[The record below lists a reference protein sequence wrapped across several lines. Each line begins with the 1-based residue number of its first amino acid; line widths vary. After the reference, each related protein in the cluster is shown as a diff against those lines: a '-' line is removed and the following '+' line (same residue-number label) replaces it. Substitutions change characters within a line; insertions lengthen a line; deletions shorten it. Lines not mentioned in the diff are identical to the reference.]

1 MYRNLLL
8 SLVLTAFL
16 ASGALAQSS
25 SKGGHSGSRSK
36 SSRNNVAAEMKKQ
49 KRMAAKEQAKL
60 VGQIQRED
68 FAGIKLS
75 TDQRNKLKSLVAAN
89 YERLAKFDM
98 EMGSMIPAA
107 KQKNLQKSYLMA
119 KKEGMS
125 HAESMKKSM
134 MTVGIKE
141 MTTEKVMKI
150 NVSRQEVMDQ
160 IIAGVTEMFTA
171 EQNKKKMEMTA
182 GESSDEEEGEKIGE

>member
-25 SKGGHSGSRSK
+25 SHGGSGSKGSRSNA
-36 SSRNNVAAEMKKQ
+36 SRNNVAADMKKQ
-49 KRMAAKEQAKL
+49 KRMAAKEMVKL

-68 FAGIKLS
+68 FAGIKLDK
-75 TDQRNKLKSLVAAN
+75 DQRNKLKSLVSEN
-89 YERLAKFDM
+89 FESLKKFDM
-98 EMGSMIPAA
+98 EMASMIPAA
-107 KQKNLQKSYLMA
+107 KQKNLQKNYLMA

-134 MTVGIKE
+134 MTVGIEE
-141 MTTEKVMKI
+141 MTTKKVMKI

-171 EQNKKKMEMTA
+171 EQKEMKMKMM
-182 GESSDEEEGEKIGE
+182 SDEQGEDNQIG

>member
-160 IIAGVTEMFTA
+160 IIAGVTEMFTD
-171 EQNKKKMEMTA
+171 EQNKKKMEMMA